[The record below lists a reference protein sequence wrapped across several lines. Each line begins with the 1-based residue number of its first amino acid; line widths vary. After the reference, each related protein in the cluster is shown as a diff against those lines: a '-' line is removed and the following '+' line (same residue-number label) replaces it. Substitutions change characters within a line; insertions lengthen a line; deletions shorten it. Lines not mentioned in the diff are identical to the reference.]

1 MWPYANTEL
10 PQIAVKQGWFDDVG
24 ISIVPASGE
33 TLPGGT
39 QTYSQL
45 LNGQLDMASDST
57 PSHIPIGIHE
67 PQLKTTM
74 MTDWSIGGQNLLASP
89 QSGAKPVS
97 YFVERGQSFNQAM
110 HSAMGQLK
118 GKPVAFTNFTGK
130 GPFEANIMQLGGVKP
145 TDFALSVLPD
155 ETIVQLGKA
164 GKIDFAHP
172 EGFAQEVELI
182 SVGWYPIVALLDLA
196 KYLPPRSPEVLLGL
210 ADGSIGSNVNY
221 VNKNMETVLRFHSVV
236 YRTID
241 AVKRSPE
248 ILSVYVPSLSAV
260 LATTIT
266 LADAQVLFTGS
277 AKTPPFFELQDFEQQ
292 ATQLLDTNSQYYFG
306 TVYGLQIE
314 AAKKGGVIPAGATLT
329 VEDLTMDKALYLAA
343 LDLKHRY
350 DTLRA
355 SGRKLASN
363 LSAQAET
370 QYVNRN
376 YLDAYRLLRAA
387 AS

>member
-1 MWPYANTEL
+1 M
-10 PQIAVKQGWFDDVG
+10 
-24 ISIVPASGE
+24 
-33 TLPGGT
+33 
-39 QTYSQL
+39 
-45 LNGQLDMASDST
+45 
-57 PSHIPIGIHE
+57 
-67 PQLKTTM
+67 
-74 MTDWSIGGQNLLASP
+74 
-89 QSGAKPVS
+89 
-97 YFVERGQSFNQAM
+97 
-110 HSAMGQLK
+110 
-118 GKPVAFTNFTGK
+118 
-130 GPFEANIMQLGGVKP
+130 
-145 TDFALSVLPD
+145 
-155 ETIVQLGKA
+155 
-164 GKIDFAHP
+164 
-172 EGFAQEVELI
+172 
-182 SVGWYPIVALLDLA
+182 
-196 KYLPPRSPEVLLGL
+196 
-210 ADGSIGSNVNY
+210 
-221 VNKNMETVLRFHSVV
+221 
-236 YRTID
+236 
-241 AVKRSPE
+241 
-248 ILSVYVPSLSAV
+248 PSLSAV